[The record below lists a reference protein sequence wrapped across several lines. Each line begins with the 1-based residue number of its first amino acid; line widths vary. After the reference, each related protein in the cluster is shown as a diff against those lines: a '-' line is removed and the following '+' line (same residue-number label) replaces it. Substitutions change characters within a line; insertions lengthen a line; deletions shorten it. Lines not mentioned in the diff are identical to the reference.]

1 MLKVLHVI
9 TGLNQGGAETALLRL
24 LEHEDKASFSSQ
36 VFSLIGD
43 GPVAERIRRLGV
55 NTFNCESQRRPL
67 PAVLLTLVLHCRRT
81 QPDIVQGWM
90 YHGNLAAT
98 LAARASNVR
107 WHGWNVRCSP
117 SPLLEKKWG
126 TRSAVKLGAKLSPLA
141 DWIVYNSERGEA
153 AHRQRGFISERALV
167 IPNGFDCEALAPDAR
182 LRSALRANTGIT
194 EDHLVVGTLARWH
207 PQKDYPSFI
216 RCAAE
221 VASHFPQARFV
232 GIGHDVDWNN
242 TDLRSQIDGL
252 GLRDRFRLLGEVPD
266 AGRYAAMFDV
276 NVLAS
281 AFGEGFPNAIA
292 EGMAC
297 GVPCVGTDVGDT
309 APIIATT
316 GRVVSPSD
324 SRALAAAI
332 CELLDLSVE
341 ERARLGAAAR
351 ARIVNDF
358 SMKRNV
364 AAYAKLFRRV
374 EVEGNKPL
382 PFPLEQP
389 VPLLERGRHVWN
401 RWIR

>member
-1 MLKVLHVI
+1 MLEVLHVI

-24 LEHEDKASFSSQ
+24 LEHEDRSCFSSQ
-36 VFSLIGD
+36 VFSLIGE
-43 GPVAERIRRLGV
+43 GPIAERIRQLGV
-55 NTFNCESQRRPL
+55 NTLNCESQRRPL
-67 PAVLLTLVLHCRRT
+67 PAVLLDLVVHCRRT
-81 QPDIVQGWM
+81 RPDIVQGWM

-98 LAARASNVR
+98 LAARASSVR
-107 WHGWNVRCSP
+107 RHGWNVRCSP
-117 SPLLEKKWG
+117 SPQLEKKWG

-141 DWIVYNSERGEA
+141 DWIIYNSERGA
-153 AHRQRGFISERALV
+153 GAHRERGFAPERALV

-182 LRSALRANTGIT
+182 LRSALRSSAGIA

-216 RCAAE
+216 RGAAE
-221 VASHFPQARFV
+221 VASRFPQARFI
-232 GIGHDVDWNN
+232 GIGPTVDWNN
-242 TDLRSQIDGL
+242 PDLRSQIDGL

-266 AGRYAAMFDV
+266 AGRHAAMFDV

-309 APIIATT
+309 GSIIAST
-316 GRVVSPSD
+316 GRVVPPSD

-332 CELLDLSVE
+332 CELLDLSAE
-341 ERARLGAAAR
+341 ERVRLGAAAR

-358 SMKRNV
+358 SMQRNV
-364 AAYAKLFRRV
+364 AAYAQLFRGV
-374 EVEGNKPL
+374 ESPEKSPS
-382 PFPLEQP
+382 PFRLEQP
-389 VPLLERGRHVWN
+389 VSPLKRGRHVWN

>member
-24 LEHEDKASFSSQ
+24 LEHEEKSSFSSQ
-36 VFSLIGD
+36 VFSLIGE
-43 GPVAERIRRLGV
+43 GPIAERIRQLGV
-55 NTFNCESQRRPL
+55 NTFNCGSQRRPL
-67 PAVLLTLVLHCRRT
+67 PAVLLALVLHCRRT
-81 QPDIVQGWM
+81 RPDIVQGWM

-126 TRSAVKLGAKLSPLA
+126 TRSAVNLGAKLSPVA

-153 AHRQRGFISERALV
+153 AHRERGFVSERALV
-167 IPNGFDCEALAPDAR
+167 IPNGFDCEALTPDAL
-182 LRSALRANTGIT
+182 LRSTLRASADISD
-194 EDHLVVGTLARWH
+194 DHLVVGTLARWH

-221 VASHFPQARFV
+221 VARRFPQARFV
-232 GIGHDVDWNN
+232 GIGHEVDWNN
-242 TDLRSQIDGL
+242 SDLRNQIDGL
-252 GLRDRFRLLGEVPD
+252 GLRDRFRLLSEVPD
-266 AGRYAAMFDV
+266 AGRHSAMFDV

-309 APIIATT
+309 APIIGTT
-316 GRVVSPSD
+316 GRVVPPSD
-324 SRALAAAI
+324 SRALATAI
-332 CELLDLSVE
+332 CELLALSKE

-358 SMKRNV
+358 SMQRNV
-364 AAYAKLFRRV
+364 AAYAKLFRSV
-374 EVEGNKPL
+374 AGSEVNPL
-382 PFPLEQP
+382 PFQLEQP
-389 VPLLERGRHVWN
+389 VSPLERGRHVWN